1 MRNVAAAVTLM
12 LAALVAACS
21 ASPGNFSSTLGEIVR
36 SGKTKEVN
44 LAQVLP
50 LEWDELYAFG
60 PYSIREM
67 SCETLQ
73 LGWLEC
79 RITIPSSI
87 DENEY
92 FLVFRHRSGIVH
104 TEHHWRWNGDFYS
117 SVPMPHPI
125 LRSNAKFEIKLVSN
139 RAAEGDRWY
148 QLEHAPVLANAQ

>member
-1 MRNVAAAVTLM
+1 
-12 LAALVAACS
+12 
-21 ASPGNFSSTLGEIVR
+21 
-36 SGKTKEVN
+36 
-44 LAQVLP
+44 VLP

-60 PYSIREM
+60 PYSIQEM
-67 SCETLQ
+67 ICETLQ
-73 LGWLEC
+73 LGWLKC

-92 FLVFRHRSGIVH
+92 FLVFRHRSSIVH

-125 LRSNAKFEIKLVSN
+125 LHSNARFEIKLVSN

-148 QLEHAPVLANAQ
+148 KLEHAPVLANAQ